1 MLYFHFNTLGY
12 VTCTTSER
20 VKSPSQTWEVNK
32 INSFKFAIHLT
43 DPSSRNLRKRVTYV
57 TIYDDV
63 EDDVIFRGRVFSVSK
78 SSDGFAQVTCE
89 GPLGYLHD
97 GIYRGPDVTNTY
109 TSGQSTEGYGTHVLS
124 LFGGWMFLDYN
135 QFVDAKRQFAPA
147 IIWDGRESADKNWNN
162 GLIREDLELNG
173 LDCYEA
179 FYKVIDALGWEFQ
192 LVYTQTAP
200 HYQVHISQFFGY
212 QCTTPITSS
221 FNLKSS
227 SVSSGDGDDGF
238 YTSVFP
244 MGGYSYDGK
253 RLQLRDANVNSPLD
267 VRSDAFRDSTPG
279 NTWQGNQLVC
289 AYVDNKE
296 LVKKYGRIFKCVT
309 FDNIVANSAAD
320 IPNAR
325 QRLYAAAADHAR
337 KLSEPKLDIDIS
349 AYDLKRAGFPVDELK
364 VSNIYEVID
373 PITDLHVL
381 ARLTSMTR
389 YYDKPLEPDLTFE
402 YYKYNKA
409 GDIQ

>member
-1 MLYFHFNTLGY
+1 
-12 VTCTTSER
+12 
-20 VKSPSQTWEVNK
+20 
-32 INSFKFAIHLT
+32 
-43 DPSSRNLRKRVTYV
+43 
-57 TIYDDV
+57 
-63 EDDVIFRGRVFSVSK
+63 
-78 SSDGFAQVTCE
+78 
-89 GPLGYLHD
+89 
-97 GIYRGPDVTNTY
+97 
-109 TSGQSTEGYGTHVLS
+109 
-124 LFGGWMFLDYN
+124 
-135 QFVDAKRQFAPA
+135 
-147 IIWDGRESADKNWNN
+147 
-162 GLIREDLELNG
+162 
-173 LDCYEA
+173 
-179 FYKVIDALGWEFQ
+179 
-192 LVYTQTAP
+192 
-200 HYQVHISQFFGY
+200 
-212 QCTTPITSS
+212 
-221 FNLKSS
+221 
-227 SVSSGDGDDGF
+227 
-238 YTSVFP
+238 
-244 MGGYSYDGK
+244 
-253 RLQLRDANVNSPLD
+253 LD
-267 VRSDAFRDSTPG
+267 VRSDAFRDTTPG

-296 LVKKYGRIFKCVT
+296 LVKKYGRIFKCIT